1 MKKLV
6 IMAGCLFIIW
16 TASAQEVS
24 IQKERKHEIKINA
37 LNLVL
42 GNPELDYEYLINK
55 NSGVGLSVNVNM
67 DKNEIL
73 PYNYMV
79 TPFYRLYV
87 GNRDAAGFFF
97 EGSLTVLEE
106 DLSIYNQ
113 DGTITYSKDI
123 GFGPGVAIGAKFL
136 IKSSIIF
143 EFYGG
148 VGRNFSARDYGA
160 TTFPRIG
167 VSIGKRF

>member
-1 MKKLV
+1 MKNLIIFCLCFFSAV
-6 IMAGCLFIIW
+6 I
-16 TASAQEVS
+16 ASAQDVS
-24 IQKERKHEIKINA
+24 GERTRSHEIKINA

-42 GNPELDYEYLINK
+42 GNPELDYEYLINR
-55 NSGVGLSVNVNM
+55 NSGVGLSVNINM

-87 GNRDAAGFFF
+87 GNREAAGFFF

-106 DLSIYNQ
+106 DVSTYNM
-113 DGTITYSKDI
+113 DGSTTYSKDL
-123 GFGPGVAIGAKFL
+123 GFGPGIAIGAKFL
-136 IKSSIIF
+136 IKSSIVF

-148 VGRNFSARDYGA
+148 LGRNFSAKEYGA
-160 TTFPRIG
+160 TTFPRLG
-167 VSIGKRF
+167 VVIGKRF